1 MNALSYLGIDHVR
14 DQAPNPA
21 YDAYGQAHFA
31 QAAAQGVHFTFF
43 AEGGVD
49 PGTVVSRIRAIEQA
63 HPGAITAIEGLNE
76 INNWPV
82 TYTGQG
88 GTGGAQ
94 SYMRDL
100 FDAVQADPLLRD
112 VPVSGFT
119 DWPNN
124 FSVSDLNTIHPYA
137 KNGDQPR
144 GRILQDMADQNAVS
158 PGKDFIIT
166 ETGYHTKINA
176 SGGGWEGVSEDVQA
190 KLVLNTYMSGVELG
204 AKKVY
209 IYQLLDAYAGNSQE
223 EHFGLFRLDNSP
235 KPAATAIHNL
245 TTILADTAGNA
256 GSFGRRD
263 LDFTVSN
270 APASGHTLLAE
281 KSNGIWQLITWAE
294 PDIWNE
300 DANQAIA
307 VRPTTQTI
315 SFDQTFQTVEIFDP
329 LLGTSPIR
337 TFSNVNT
344 VNVDVTDH
352 PLIIQL
358 SGSGTWQ
365 PPASAPAVTRPEP
378 SATPQEVVV
387 SAAPAA
393 VRGPE
398 NGTDTLELRIS
409 QDAWQGN
416 AQYTVTVD
424 GTQTGGVY
432 TAKALHANGQ
442 SDSVMLTGA
451 WGSGE
456 RRVSIDFLNDAYE
469 GTAETDRNLY
479 VDDLIY
485 NGVGHS
491 DLARWQNSAG
501 AQDYVL
507 G

>member
-1 MNALSYLGIDHVR
+1 
-14 DQAPNPA
+14 
-21 YDAYGQAHFA
+21 
-31 QAAAQGVHFTFF
+31 
-43 AEGGVD
+43 
-49 PGTVVSRIRAIEQA
+49 
-63 HPGAITAIEGLNE
+63 
-76 INNWPV
+76 
-82 TYTGQG
+82 
-88 GTGGAQ
+88 
-94 SYMRDL
+94 
-100 FDAVQADPLLRD
+100 
-112 VPVSGFT
+112 
-119 DWPNN
+119 
-124 FSVSDLNTIHPYA
+124 
-137 KNGDQPR
+137 
-144 GRILQDMADQNAVS
+144 MADQNAVS

-166 ETGYHTKINA
+166 ETGYHTKINP

-387 SAAPAA
+387 SAVPAA

>member
-14 DQAPNPA
+14 DQAPNPV

-82 TYTGQG
+82 TYKGQG

-176 SGGGWEGVSEDVQA
+176 SGGGWEGVSEDVHA

-209 IYQLLDAYAGNSQE
+209 IYQLLDAYAGYSQE

-256 GSFGRRD
+256 GSFGTRD

-393 VRGPE
+393 VRGSG

-424 GTQTGGVY
+424 GTQIGGVY
-432 TAKALHANGQ
+432 SAKALHANGQ